1 MRKVEYLSAPFA
13 AGTATAI
20 LESVAR
26 RPACGLVSLFQLHPV
41 AVSPFV
47 HVVPSPFLVVVA
59 AAPWPRC
66 HVDPVLV
73 PAPCTHSGTK
83 NKENWVRIK

>member
-1 MRKVEYLSAPFA
+1 MRKVEYPSAPFA
-13 AGTATAI
+13 AGTATMI

-26 RPACGLVSLFQLHPV
+26 RPACVPVSLFPLHPF

-47 HVVPSPFLVVVA
+47 HVVPSPFLVAVV

-73 PAPCTHSGTK
+73 PCTHSGTK
-83 NKENWVRIK
+83 NKEN